1 MISTTPP
8 PPPPP
13 PTPGHTSSLGPL
25 TPSSGAASPS
35 PTRHQNGTSP
45 GGDQSD
51 FNDQLMAA
59 IRSGINLKP
68 TKTNDRSTPGFI
80 QRSNGVLDENG
91 KGSCDSPVTPA
102 DDKAIDV
109 MKDALQAELRSTLK
123 RKIKRQDMEA
133 GDGTKN
139 EEIERAIEATRS
151 EVQLKVN
158 GPSVSPVNDT
168 PRVENPLKTIVDV
181 IDRERGAVF
190 ANTQP
195 SPVAVKKV
203 NGPATRPAANGIA
216 LPTKAPLSN
225 GKPTAITISP
235 TPWKKS
241 VPVSPAPVADSV
253 KPQSVASSS
262 IKIVP
267 TVYPSRPEATNGT
280 DKSNGLSV
288 KSQTAQSMNTPPK
301 SPLAVATQTTTSP
314 IVASPK
320 ATTVPTTVTSST
332 VMFTN
337 GVPAASSTLP
347 KANGTA
353 SPKVVLSPRTT
364 PAASPGPFSKPANGH
379 AYSNT
384 LPRVKDTRTQA
395 RIGGPYAKTVSPPSN
410 PAANRTVIVSIG
422 SFTDSPR
429 PSNNLAKQ
437 MEPLTIDTTSNGTGS
452 STGGTSSPATPK
464 ELLSPQVRSGTASI
478 RPSQI
483 RTLTKAGSSVS
494 HTDILE
500 TSKPIAKLPVSL
512 LEPVPVLTAAA
523 AASPPPP
530 ASPRGPKPA
539 SPTVVTPPA
548 NGQRTNV
555 FEKATKDTKSP
566 LNRWNDG
573 SAASGTARKLLISHG
588 RPNFTVKRT
597 NSRQGFDADVPD
609 SKTDGAVKPVFRIL
623 TDLEKF
629 EQEQDPPQQQQPPN
643 GQQYVSFAKDLSKAP
658 NNYPDVV
665 IVTKTVPNTSQAPV
679 DPFLATLK
687 DIKIDIGEMKVVN
700 AKDS

>member
-1 MISTTPP
+1 MTPTTPP

-13 PTPGHTSSLGPL
+13 PTPGHTTSVG
-25 TPSSGAASPS
+25 PSSGAASPS
-35 PTRHQNGTSP
+35 PTRHQNGTP
-45 GGDQSD
+45 PVAGDQSD

-91 KGSCDSPVTPA
+91 KGSCDSPVTPG

-123 RKIKRQDMEA
+123 RKIKLQDMEA

-158 GPSVSPVNDT
+158 CGPSVSPVNGT
-168 PRVENPLKTIVDV
+168 PRVENPLKSIVDV
-181 IDRERGAVF
+181 IDRERGVVL

-203 NGPATRPAANGIA
+203 NGPATPPAAANGA
-216 LPTKAPLSN
+216 VAEPTKAPLSN
-225 GKPTAITISP
+225 GKPTAITFSP

-241 VPVSPAPVADSV
+241 VPVPAPAPVAPS
-253 KPQSVASSS
+253 A
-262 IKIVP
+262 IKTVP
-267 TVYPSRPEATNGT
+267 TVYPSRLEITHGT
-280 DKSNGLSV
+280 DKSNGPAV
-288 KSQTAQSMNTPPK
+288 KTQTVQSMNTPPR
-301 SPLAVATQTTTSP
+301 SPRAVATQTIP
-314 IVASPK
+314 A
-320 ATTVPTTVTSST
+320 TVTSST
-332 VMFTN
+332 VKFTN
-337 GVPAASSTLP
+337 GVAAASSTLP
-347 KANGTA
+347 KANGAA
-353 SPKVVLSPRTT
+353 SQKVTLSPRTT
-364 PAASPGPFSKPANGH
+364 PDVSPVPFSKPANGH

-410 PAANRTVIVSIG
+410 PAPSRTVVVSIG

-429 PSNNLAKQ
+429 TSTNLAKQ
-437 MEPLTIDTTSNGTGS
+437 MEPLTIDTTSNGAGS

-500 TSKPIAKLPVSL
+500 TAKPIAKLPVSL

-530 ASPRGPKPA
+530 ASPRGPKPG
-539 SPTVVTPPA
+539 SPPA
-548 NGQRTNV
+548 KEQRTNV
-555 FEKATKDTKSP
+555 FEKATKETKSP

-573 SAASGTARKLLISHG
+573 SASSGTARKLLISHG

-609 SKTDGAVKPVFRIL
+609 SKTDGASKPVFRIL
-623 TDLEKF
+623 TDLEKL
-629 EQEQDPPQQQQPPN
+629 EQEADPPRQ
-643 GQQYVSFAKDLSKAP
+643 QQYVSFAKDLSKAP

-665 IVTKTVPNTSQAPV
+665 VVTKTVTSPAPA

-700 AKDS
+700 AKN